1 MTTTT
6 ELTCQLG
13 EWSEPA
19 PASDGT
25 PWREWLAASRDR
37 VASLQRQA
45 DAPAP
50 TLRHVVDATSARSY
64 ATAWRR
70 VDVADLWRVD
80 DRRWRAVV
88 ARDSAPTRV
97 PTVHRAGTGVMPGTR
112 KRTADLSNYRSRVVE
127 PARVIGPDPR
137 TFTTG
142 SLRIWAGRWHAS
154 ERVAY
159 MHAFATWRQ
168 PLTFSPEGEPD
179 AKLEP
184 SYAPRRGTTSHKAW
198 LAHHGVET
206 GPGVNASRA
215 HPAHALARAA
225 ASQAIDLLT
234 SRGIPRDKW
243 RPALLLAPPTSPLG
257 RALATIIDAVE
268 RAHRA
273 EHLTARRERK
283 TPNLV
288 DPTEHTATHSIAIA
302 PGGRIDIGTQRDHGQ
317 TRITDPRRLHTL
329 ATLFAAAR
337 NTPRHFTIPELS
349 APKARVTGVRRNSG
363 AVFEASQR
371 LAETWC
377 EAAWWWHEW
386 TGEPLSLRS
395 ALRAE
400 RPTGGRPPVALERAR
415 ELASAMGVP
424 VAD

>member
-25 PWREWLAASRDR
+25 PWSEWLAASRDR

-45 DAPAP
+45 DAPASTP
-50 TLRHVVDATSARSY
+50 RHVVDTSSARAY
-64 ATAWRR
+64 APAWRR
-70 VDVADLWRVD
+70 VDVYDLWRVD
-80 DRRWRAVV
+80 NRAWKVV
-88 ARDSAPTRV
+88 AARDARTIVTRTIV
-97 PTVHRAGTGVMPGTR
+97 RTGVRPGTR
-112 KRTADLSNYRSRVVE
+112 KRAADTSDYTSKIAQWTPLT
-127 PARVIGPDPR
+127 GPDPR

-168 PLTFSPEGEPD
+168 PLTFNLGGEADP
-179 AKLEP
+179 KIEP
-184 SYAPRRGTTSHKAW
+184 SYAPRRGTASHKAW

-215 HPAHALARAA
+215 HPARALAQAA

-243 RPALLLAPPTSPLG
+243 RPALLLAPPASPLG

-283 TPNLV
+283 TPG
-288 DPTEHTATHSIAIA
+288 D
-302 PGGRIDIGTQRDHGQ
+302 
-317 TRITDPRRLHTL
+317 
-329 ATLFAAAR
+329 F
-337 NTPRHFTIPELS
+337 
-349 APKARVTGVRRNSG
+349 
-363 AVFEASQR
+363 
-371 LAETWC
+371 
-377 EAAWWWHEW
+377 
-386 TGEPLSLRS
+386 
-395 ALRAE
+395 
-400 RPTGGRPPVALERAR
+400 
-415 ELASAMGVP
+415 
-424 VAD
+424 

>member
-1 MTTTT
+1 MTMTTTT
-6 ELTCQLG
+6 EPRVLTCDLG
-13 EWSEPA
+13 TWVEPA

-25 PWREWLAASRDR
+25 PWREWLDASRER
-37 VASLQRQA
+37 IGALQRQA
-45 DAPAP
+45 DGTAP
-50 TLRHVVDATSARSY
+50 TVSAPMSAR
-64 ATAWRR
+64 ARIVAAHL
-70 VDVADLWRVD
+70 VDVFDLWRV
-80 DRRWRAVV
+80 
-88 ARDSAPTRV
+88 PTLPATMTMTPRTGV
-97 PTVHRAGTGVMPGTR
+97 LPGTG

-137 TFTTG
+137 TFTRG
-142 SLRIWAGRWHAS
+142 SLRIADGRWHAS
-154 ERVAY
+154 ERAAY
-159 MHAFATWRQ
+159 WAAFESWRQ
-168 PLTFSPEGEPD
+168 PLTFSLEGEPD

-206 GPGVNASRA
+206 GPGVHAVRA
-215 HPAHALARAA
+215 HPARAIVQVA

-234 SRGIPRDKW
+234 SRGIPARQW
-243 RPALLLAPPTSPLG
+243 RRALFLAPPTSPLG
-257 RALATIIDAVE
+257 RALATLIEAVE

-273 EHLTARRERK
+273 NDLTAHRDRK
-283 TPNLV
+283 TPHLV

-349 APKARVTGVRRNSG
+349 APKARITGVRRTSG
-363 AVFEASQR
+363 AAFEASMR
-371 LAETWC
+371 LAEAWC
-377 EAAWWWHEW
+377 EAAWYWHEW
-386 TGEPLSLRS
+386 TGRPLSMRA

-415 ELASAMGVP
+415 ELAEAAGVP

>member
-25 PWREWLAASRDR
+25 PWSEWLAASRDR
-37 VASLQRQA
+37 VAALQRQA
-45 DAPAP
+45 DAPASTP
-50 TLRHVVDATSARSY
+50 RHVVDTSSARAY
-64 ATAWRR
+64 APAWRR
-70 VDVADLWRVD
+70 VDVCDLWRVD
-80 DRRWRAVV
+80 NRAWKVV
-88 ARDSAPTRV
+88 AARDARTIVTRTIV
-97 PTVHRAGTGVMPGTR
+97 RTWVRPGTR
-112 KRTADLSNYRSRVVE
+112 KRAADTSDYTSKIAQWTPLS
-127 PARVIGPDPR
+127 GPDPR

-142 SLRIWAGRWHAS
+142 SLRIAGGKWHAS
-154 ERVAY
+154 ERAAY
-159 MHAFATWRQ
+159 WAAFESWRQ
-168 PLTFSPEGEPD
+168 PLTFNLGGEADP
-179 AKLEP
+179 KIEP
-184 SYAPRRGTTSHKAW
+184 SYAPRRGTASHKAW

-215 HPAHALARAA
+215 HPAHAIAQAA

-234 SRGIPRDKW
+234 SRGIPARQW
-243 RPALLLAPPTSPLG
+243 RPALLLAPPASPLG
-257 RALATIIDAVE
+257 RALATLIQAAE
-268 RAHRA
+268 RAHRVS
-273 EHLTARRERK
+273 HLTAHRDRK

-288 DPTEHTATHSIAIA
+288 DPAEHTATHSIAIA

-337 NTPRHFTIPELS
+337 NTPRHFAIPEVT
-349 APKARVTGVRRNSG
+349 APKARITGVRRTSG
-363 AVFEASQR
+363 AVYEASMR
-371 LAETWC
+371 LAEAWC

-386 TGEPLSLRS
+386 TGQPLSLRA

-400 RPTGGRPPVALERAR
+400 RPSGGRPPVALERAR
-415 ELASAMGVP
+415 ELALAAGVP